1 MSLDKIQIVFQSRE
15 PSSQRAGTL
24 TDRATEAPIVSFPQK
39 KKKKKKKREKKG
51 KKSLEN
57 AEIINSTKARYRE
70 EGAASICSRYDVKC
84 SVIGPITRRWK
95 PACLLVVEEWK
106 VKEEEVSVSVYAG
119 EISS

>member
-57 AEIINSTKARYRE
+57 AEINSTKARYRE

-84 SVIGPITRRWK
+84 SIIGPITRR
-95 PACLLVVEEWK
+95 
-106 VKEEEVSVSVYAG
+106 
-119 EISS
+119 